1 MLLNFFFRFPSGF
14 FNPMVL
20 SSHFDH
26 GDTLIKTQSFSLNSK
41 APSPLVCIVFLSI
54 LSDLK
59 FFLDELYFF
68 HSLLDN
74 LRSQQ
79 TTLNYPTL
87 FNTRVIYKVSR
98 RVLHKV
104 LCQYQIGNCCYKQTL
119 PKVSSMH
126 NSLQSP
132 KYKPLTCLLKSGL
145 LFLIDYLSEGEKQ
158 C

>member
-1 MLLNFFFRFPSGF
+1 MLPNFFFMIPSGF

-20 SSHFDH
+20 SSHFDY

-87 FNTRVIYKVSR
+87 FNTRVIYKVSH

-104 LCQYQIGNCCYKQTL
+104 LCQYQIGNYCYKRTL
-119 PKVSSMH
+119 P

-132 KYKPLTCLLKSGL
+132 KHKPSTCLLKFGL
-145 LFLIDYLSEGEKQ
+145 LFLTNHLFEGEKR